1 MIHVIN
7 PGLET
12 TVQDYPGRKG
22 CFAFGYPPSGPIDHW
37 SFRLA
42 NLLLDNPASAA
53 GLEMAFTGA
62 TLRFTEDALIALTGA
77 DMQPSLDGR
86 PVPLW
91 ESVSVRAGETLAMAY
106 ATSGGRGYLAVA
118 GGIDAP
124 LLLGSRST
132 CLLAM
137 AGGWEDGPLEA
148 GQELPV
154 GSERRGEPGRRV
166 RDDARPELPDDK
178 QWTVDCVRGPND
190 DWIDDAGHERWFSE
204 GWSVSSSSNRI
215 GYRLDGPAWTF
226 ADKATNK
233 APENGDDPSNII
245 DHGYPIGGINLS
257 GQTPIVLMNDCLILG
272 GFINPY
278 TIPHGEFWKLGQSR
292 PGDVYRFREV
302 SVEQAQASRRAID
315 SLCSVDSIESAGAP

>member
-1 MIHVIN
+1 MIEVIE

-22 CFAFGYPPSGPIDHW
+22 SFSYGFPPSGPIDHW

-42 NLLLDNPASAA
+42 NLLVDNPASAA
-53 GLEMAFTGA
+53 GLELAYTGA
-62 TLRFTEDALIALTGA
+62 TLRFREDALIALTGA
-77 DMQPSLDGR
+77 DMQPTLEGR

-91 ESVSVRAGETLAMAY
+91 ESVAVAAGEKLAMGY
-106 ATSGGRGYLAVA
+106 ATSGARGYLAIA

-124 LLLGSRST
+124 VFLGSRST

-137 AGGWEDGPLEA
+137 AGGWKDGPLEA

-154 GSERRGEPGRRV
+154 GTVRRGEPARRV
-166 RDDARPELPDDK
+166 QAEARPTMPEGK
-178 QWTVDCVRGPND
+178 RWTVDCVRGPND
-190 DWIDDAGHERWFSE
+190 DWIDEAAHERWFGE

-215 GYRLDGPAWTF
+215 GFRLDGPEWTF
-226 ADKATNK
+226 TDKATNK
-233 APENGDDPSNII
+233 APEHGEDPSNII
-245 DHGYPIGGINLS
+245 DHGYGVGGVNLS
-257 GQTPIVLMNDCLILG
+257 GQTPIILMNDCLILG

-278 TIPHGEFWKLGQSR
+278 TIPHSEFWKLGQSQ

-315 SLCSVDSIESAGAP
+315 SHCARASIEAG